1 MLSFCVCVWLCD
13 EYDWCVCVC
22 FLYVPVLEFVCVER
36 ERFLGAIRTKV
47 KLPGFKPA
55 AAGPPATC
63 PLPLPLYRPAS
74 RFPLFYFP
82 SLLLHSHLPS
92 LSFSLVPSSIL
103 PSFPFPSSS
112 IFFSSSFPSTPS
124 THAQLFFPFLS
135 FPTPSS
141 HFHLILL
148 PSKVPLLDLFFSKA
162 RNDLY
167 TAVQIA

>member
-1 MLSFCVCVWLCD
+1 MCMCV
-13 EYDWCVCVC
+13 
-22 FLYVPVLEFVCVER
+22 FFVPELEFVCVER

-103 PSFPFPSSS
+103 PSLSLLPPF
-112 IFFSSSFPSTPS
+112 SFHLPFLLHLPPTPS
-124 THAQLFFPFLS
+124 YSFLS
-135 FPTPSS
+135 FPFQPLPPIFTLFSFLPRSLYLTSS
-141 HFHLILL
+141 FLKHEMTSTLL
-148 PSKVPLLDLFFSKA
+148 YKLHSPCPWVFQCFLYLFGLL
-162 RNDLY
+162 
-167 TAVQIA
+167 